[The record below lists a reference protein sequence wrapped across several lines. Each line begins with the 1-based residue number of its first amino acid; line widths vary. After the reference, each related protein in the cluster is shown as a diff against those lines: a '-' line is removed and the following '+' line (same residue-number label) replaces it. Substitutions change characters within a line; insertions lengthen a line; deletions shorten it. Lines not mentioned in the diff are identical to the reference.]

1 MNIKKMSIDELEQLS
16 HADIAY
22 ELLKESKRGKNTAK
36 LFKEVC
42 KLLKID
48 DDTMMDMIGDFYTN
62 LTTDKRFILL
72 DNANWDLK
80 ENHSVKP
87 IIDEEDE
94 EEQVEEEAEE
104 ETEEEQVQEEQA
116 EEETVEKSEEE
127 AAEVIAEETEEE
139 QSEEETEET
148 EDEAVLEDDE
158 DFDDIDDDVDELDD
172 LVVVSE
178 EELED

>member
-1 MNIKKMSIDELEQLS
+1 MNIKKMSLEELEQLS
-16 HADIAY
+16 HTDIAY
-22 ELLKESKRGKNTAK
+22 ELLKESKKGKNTAK
-36 LFKEVC
+36 LFGEVC

-48 DDTMMDMIGDFYTN
+48 EDAMMDMISDFYTN

-72 DNANWDLK
+72 ENATWDLK

-94 EEQVEEEAEE
+94 ED
-104 ETEEEQVQEEQA
+104 T
-116 EEETVEKSEEE
+116 
-127 AAEVIAEETEEE
+127 ETEEE
-139 QSEEETEET
+139 QSEEEAEET
-148 EDEAVLEDDE
+148 EDEAVINDEE